1 MSADDLNRLIDE
13 LDLHHRYSLRR
24 TADREERLRRF
35 LRSTPLNM
43 ATPTAPNTPPPQNP
57 SQSNT
62 SHTQQQLYMLA
73 QTTRAMPAARFTGFV
88 PVGVPNRRQLM
99 SYDVARW
106 LCDTETRCHV
116 KGITDDVLKI
126 KEAKMAVATDVGDAS
141 VVLNVGRMNEIRDY
155 NLFKSKCLK
164 FWRSAS
170 ERDRYHALSDFL
182 SVDFDPSLGVFA
194 GNLERARTR
203 VLQDLEEDSSF
214 QKGNASFWQAGNR
227 SSEILVSLDDIVNYF
242 SWGVLFKA
250 VPSMYREAL
259 RKVDIKYNE
268 DFVDIL
274 SSVQSE
280 LCKKEKSVNIEMS
293 AHASMKKE
301 YGSNN
306 VRKSYHSQKSQIRC
320 YRCEKI
326 GHISR
331 ECRVKIKC
339 SFCNKP
345 GHLVTHCFAAKKQN
359 KSKDKQGSSVSNS
372 NVVDA
377 ESLSDMEVST

>member
-1 MSADDLNRLIDE
+1 M
-13 LDLHHRYSLRR
+13 
-24 TADREERLRRF
+24 
-35 LRSTPLNM
+35 
-43 ATPTAPNTPPPQNP
+43 
-57 SQSNT
+57 
-62 SHTQQQLYMLA
+62 
-73 QTTRAMPAARFTGFV
+73 
-88 PVGVPNRRQLM
+88 
-99 SYDVARW
+99 
-106 LCDTETRCHV
+106 
-116 KGITDDVLKI
+116 
-126 KEAKMAVATDVGDAS
+126 
-141 VVLNVGRMNEIRDY
+141 
-155 NLFKSKCLK
+155 
-164 FWRSAS
+164 
-170 ERDRYHALSDFL
+170 
-182 SVDFDPSLGVFA
+182 
-194 GNLERARTR
+194 
-203 VLQDLEEDSSF
+203 
-214 QKGNASFWQAGNR
+214 
-227 SSEILVSLDDIVNYF
+227 
-242 SWGVLFKA
+242 LFKA
-250 VPSMYREAL
+250 VPPSHREAL
-259 RKVDIKYNE
+259 RKVEVMYNE